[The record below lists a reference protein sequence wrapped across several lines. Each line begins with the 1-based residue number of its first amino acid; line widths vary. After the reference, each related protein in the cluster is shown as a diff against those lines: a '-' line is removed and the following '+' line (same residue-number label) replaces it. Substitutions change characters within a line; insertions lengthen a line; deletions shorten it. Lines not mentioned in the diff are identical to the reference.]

1 MAFERLTVPFSDR
14 RVLHHEDGLLVVDK
28 PHGVPVHGGDEGLRG
43 DLVTRLGDWLAA
55 RGEDRYVGVHQRL
68 DEGTSGVMLFA
79 TARER
84 NAEVA
89 RAVEQHEL
97 GRRYVAAVTLRDGRF
112 AERLARG
119 PIRLEHRLEVES
131 GRARVVQKGGVVAV
145 SEARLLERTGGRAL
159 LELHPETGR
168 THQLRVQLSH
178 EGAPIG
184 GDAEYGGDA
193 APRVWLHAAEL
204 TLGSARFE
212 ARVPSGLGR
221 FVRGEPPVL
230 GDSAALRRSL
240 EDAGILRAP
249 LASVTDAYR
258 LANELYDG
266 LPGVT
271 IDRYGE
277 HAVLVVSAEE
287 AERRAAEIAE
297 CLLELGARGVYL
309 KVRRR
314 ADARRAGQELA
325 PDAPI
330 AGEAAPPR
338 FCVTERGMRLWV
350 ELGRGQST
358 GLFVDQRENRRRLRE
373 LAGGRRVLN
382 LFSYTSSFGVAAAV
396 AGASE
401 VVSVDLAAPALA
413 TARDNFRENG
423 VDPAAHRFLKDDALD
438 FLARAGRRGEL
449 FDLVVLDPPSFA
461 SSAAGAP
468 FAVSKHYGR
477 AAELALGVLAPGGR
491 LLAVTNHRKTS
502 SGTLRR
508 LLRDA
513 AERARVPVAQLKDL
527 PSQLDCPDGP
537 DGPVPSKSVL
547 LTRR

>member
-1 MAFERLTVPFSDR
+1 MAFERLTVPFSVA
-14 RVLHHEDGLLVVDK
+14 RVLCDEGGLLVVDK
-28 PHGVPVHGGDEGLRG
+28 PHGIPVHGGDESLKG
-43 DLVTRLGDWLAA
+43 DLVTRLADFRTA

-68 DEGTSGVMLFA
+68 DEGTSGVMLLT

-89 RAVEQHEL
+89 RAAEGHEL
-97 GRRYVAAVTLRDGRF
+97 ERRYVAVVTFRRGRL

-119 PIRLEHRLEVES
+119 PVRLEHRLLVEG
-131 GRARVVQKGGVVAV
+131 GRSRVVEKGGVLAS
-145 SEARLLERTGGRAL
+145 SEARLLERHGSRAL
-159 LELHPETGR
+159 LELRPETGR
-168 THQLRVQLSH
+168 THQLRVQLAH

-184 GDAEYGGDA
+184 GDTDYGGEP
-193 APRVWLHAAEL
+193 APRLLLHAREL
-204 TLGSARFE
+204 TLGTLHVAAPVPPGFE
-212 ARVPSGLGR
+212 R
-221 FVRGEPPVL
+221 FVRGGAPEL
-230 GDSAALRRSL
+230 GDAATLARAV

-249 LASVTDAYR
+249 LASHSDAYR
-258 LANELYDG
+258 LANDLGDD

-271 IDRYGE
+271 IDRYGD
-277 HAVLVVSAEE
+277 HAVLMTSTDE
-287 AERRAAEIAE
+287 AEQ
-297 CLLELGARGVYL
+297 
-309 KVRRR
+309 
-314 ADARRAGQELA
+314 RAG
-325 PDAPI
+325 
-330 AGEAAPPR
+330 
-338 FCVTERGMRLWV
+338 
-350 ELGRGQST
+350 
-358 GLFVDQRENRRRLRE
+358 E

-401 VVSVDLAAPALA
+401 VVSVDVAAPALA
-413 TARDNFRENG
+413 TARDNFEANG

-438 FLARAGRRGEL
+438 FLSRAGRRGER

-468 FAVSKHYGR
+468 FAVAKHYGR
-477 AAELALGVLAPGGR
+477 AAELALAVLAPGGR

-502 SGTLRR
+502 SGRLRR

-513 AERARVPVAQLKDL
+513 AERSRVPVAQLKDL